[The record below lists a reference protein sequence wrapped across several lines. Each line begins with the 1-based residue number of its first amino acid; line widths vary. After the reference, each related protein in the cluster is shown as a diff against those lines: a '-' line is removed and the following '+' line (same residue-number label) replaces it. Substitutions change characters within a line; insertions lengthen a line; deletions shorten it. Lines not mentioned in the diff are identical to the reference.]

1 MIAAA
6 IIQNAYNDLYKQLRN
21 YIWEYDTVVK
31 IADLEVA
38 AYMAFPD
45 ISKVRWAY
53 NQLASD
59 VSTSDIWSDDKDLQ
73 KAFDN
78 FEEKLDGADAIYYGL
93 FVPEEVVNTDI
104 PDADIDISVEEEI
117 PDREEEVDYAD
128 NEESESEFTDENAE
142 EE

>member
-45 ISKVRWAY
+45 INKVRWAY

-59 VSTSDIWSDDKDLQ
+59 VSTSDIWADDEDLQ

-78 FEEKLDGADAIYYGL
+78 FEEKLDGADTIYYGL

-104 PDADIDISVEEEI
+104 PNADIDISVEEEI

-128 NEESESEFTDENAE
+128 NEKSESEFTDENAE